1 MTTPASTPNPAVMTV
16 KVAVTATP
24 VAIPAN
30 VPVDATPATIPVAV
44 DASSKPLT
52 AITYSFVYV
61 LGLYLIQ
68 RLQKGPKLNRVLC
81 RQENVMHAYKVCI

>member
-1 MTTPASTPNPAVMTV
+1 
-16 KVAVTATP
+16 
-24 VAIPAN
+24 
-30 VPVDATPATIPVAV
+30 
-44 DASSKPLT
+44 
-52 AITYSFVYV
+52 VYV